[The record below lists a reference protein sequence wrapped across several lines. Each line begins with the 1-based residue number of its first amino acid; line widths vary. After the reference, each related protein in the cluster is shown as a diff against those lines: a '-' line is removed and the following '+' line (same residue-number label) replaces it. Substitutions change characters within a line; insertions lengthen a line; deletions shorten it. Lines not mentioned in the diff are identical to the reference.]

1 MTGTDDR
8 PTRMQDR
15 LWRAVK
21 EWLTPADAKE
31 TAARAKELALSVL
44 PPGEGA
50 EPSAAH
56 LVQVDSQVPQPPAR
70 LRPNAFDGSPGLLT
84 RAGEIDD
91 RLFRLNPVNALVR
104 GGKEREAM
112 RGDWESLAGLLV
124 RALVP
129 RKLENPGH
137 VLVAGAGAYHLVRV
151 EGRIARGEVG
161 PRAELAWSLPRPALA
176 WVRSRNDIKHNTH
189 ELGFADGSWTT
200 ALFTSDGAHAVGRT
214 FPQRLPYS
222 APRPGT

>member
-1 MTGTDDR
+1 MRT
-8 PTRMQDR
+8 QDR

-21 EWLTPADAKE
+21 DWLAPADAKE
-31 TAARAKELALSVL
+31 TAARAKELALSAL
-44 PPGEGA
+44 PPGESA

-70 LRPNAFDGSPGLLT
+70 LRPNAFDGSPGLLA

-112 RGDWESLAGLLV
+112 RGDWESAAGLLV

-137 VLVAGAGAYHLVRV
+137 VLVASAGAYH
-151 EGRIARGEVG
+151 
-161 PRAELAWSLPRPALA
+161 
-176 WVRSRNDIKHNTH
+176 H
-189 ELGFADGSWTT
+189 EFGFTDGSWTT
-200 ALFTSDGAHAVGRT
+200 VLFTSDGSHAVGRT

-222 APRPGT
+222 APRPDWA

>member
-1 MTGTDDR
+1 MR
-8 PTRMQDR
+8 VQDR
-15 LWRAVK
+15 LLRAVK
-21 EWLTPADAKE
+21 EWLAPVDAKE
-31 TAARAKELALSVL
+31 AAGRAKELALGVL
-44 PPGEGA
+44 PPGERAGA
-50 EPSAAH
+50 SAAH
-56 LVQVDSQVPQPPAR
+56 LVQVDSQVPRPPAR
-70 LRPNAFDGSPGLLT
+70 LRPNAFDGAPGLLT

-137 VLVAGAGAYHLVRV
+137 VLVAAADAYHLVRV

-161 PRAELAWSLPRPALA
+161 PRAELAWSLPRTALT

-189 ELGFADGSWTT
+189 ELGFGDGSWTT
-200 ALFTSDGAHAVGRT
+200 VLFTSDGSHAVGRT

-222 APRPGT
+222 APRPA